1 MATLTKNYK
10 LKKPATTDKI
20 SISDIN
26 ANMDI
31 IDTTMKTIAD
41 SSASGGSGSGSGS
54 GSRQLYTKSIDT
66 LISISGYG
74 NIFTILKPFTIAF
87 KYGRWDIAFCNG
99 EPVVLKGN
107 AEQSININVPI
118 VNGYTGK
125 IACDGDDVKVYVKIN
140 NTICTQLTTNTFEAR
155 SGAPQYCY
163 MLFV

>member
-1 MATLTKNYK
+1 MGCIFD
-10 LKKPATTDKI
+10 DKI
-20 SISDIN
+20 VS
-26 ANMDI
+26 
-31 IDTTMKTIAD
+31 
-41 SSASGGSGSGSGS
+41 
-54 GSRQLYTKSIDT
+54 L
-66 LISISGYG
+66 

-87 KYGRWDIAFCNG
+87 KYGRWDIAFCNV

-107 AEQSININVPI
+107 VEQSININVPI

-125 IACDGDDVKVYVKIN
+125 IACDGDDEKIYVKIN

>member
-1 MATLTKNYK
+1 
-10 LKKPATTDKI
+10 
-20 SISDIN
+20 
-26 ANMDI
+26 MDI

-41 SSASGGSGSGSGS
+41 SSASGGGGSGSGS
-54 GSRQLYTKSIDT
+54 SGRQLYTKSIDT
-66 LISISGYG
+66 LISISNHGTT
-74 NIFTILKPFTIAF
+74 FTILKPFTIAF
-87 KYGRWDIAFCNG
+87 KYGRWDIAFCNV
-99 EPVVLKGN
+99 EPVVLIGN
-107 AEQSININVPI
+107 PEQSININVPI

>member
-1 MATLTKNYK
+1 MATLTSNYK

-31 IDTTMKTIAD
+31 IDTTMKTIAN

-54 GSRQLYTKSIDT
+54 SGRQLYTKSIDT
-66 LISISGYG
+66 LISISNY
-74 NIFTILKPFTIAF
+74 NTFTILKPFTIAF
-87 KYGRWDIAFCNG
+87 KYGRWDIAFCNV

>member
-1 MATLTKNYK
+1 
-10 LKKPATTDKI
+10 
-20 SISDIN
+20 
-26 ANMDI
+26 MDI

-54 GSRQLYTKSIDT
+54 GSSGRQLYTKSIDT

-74 NIFTILKPFTIAF
+74 NVFTILKPFTIAF
-87 KYGRWDIAFCNG
+87 KYGRWDIAFCNV

-155 SGAPQYCY
+155 TGAPQYCY